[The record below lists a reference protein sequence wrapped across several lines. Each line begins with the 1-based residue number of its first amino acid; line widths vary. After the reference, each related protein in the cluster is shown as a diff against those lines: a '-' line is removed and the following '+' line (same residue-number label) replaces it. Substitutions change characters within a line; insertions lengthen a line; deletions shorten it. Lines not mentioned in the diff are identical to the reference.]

1 MLPPEVLQDI
11 TLRASLDP
19 WTAHSLAL
27 VSHATCEWTKAARW
41 TTIALTKKQSIAALA
56 RLLLQD
62 DNTPFISVPNNPA
75 SYTRALFI
83 EVNDEELSGISGEFL
98 TRFSAV
104 DTLALGV
111 AELHAFGA
119 FVRTLAPVSCSI
131 VYDGT
136 LSIMEH
142 IIRASA
148 RLEYL
153 HVVGID
159 PTNELAGVALPIPQ
173 IEQLC
178 AASVG
183 GHEALF
189 PPRRPG
195 VRHLRYDTRKFAF
208 RPTDIMASR
217 MYPFF
222 QEPTVVLRE
231 LLDSNVAQ
239 AVDDS
244 LRYFGAGRF
253 AALEI
258 NWQTAWAPGAPAS
271 KNVRE
276 QICRM
281 NSAEY
286 TGNWPLELRGAW
298 TDQTSSH
305 RSSADAFR
313 AEFVESITGLY
324 GWHARPAHVPEWMHS
339 DGQYI
344 DRIAQGFTE
353 HERLRLEELH
363 DAVAENI
370 GTADFQ
376 LAYRARFP
384 AEFLHLGE
392 HNAVLT
398 REERLAHFY
407 ELAL

>member
-11 TLRASLDP
+11 ALRASLDP
-19 WTAHSLAL
+19 CTAHSLAL
-27 VSHATCEWTKAARW
+27 VSRATCEWTKTARW
-41 TTIALTKKQSIAALA
+41 KTIALTKKQSVAALA

-62 DNTPFISVPNNPA
+62 DSTTFISVPRNPA
-75 SYTRALFI
+75 SYTHALFI
-83 EVNDEELSGISGEFL
+83 EMDDEELSGISGEFL

-119 FVRTLAPVSCSI
+119 FVRALAPVSFSI

-136 LSIMEH
+136 FSIMEH
-142 IIRASA
+142 VIRASA

-159 PTNELAGVALPIPQ
+159 PTNELAGVSIPIPQ

-183 GHEALF
+183 GHEPLF
-189 PPRRPG
+189 PPRHPG
-195 VRHLRYDTRKFAF
+195 LRHLRYDTRKFAF

-217 MYPFF
+217 LYPFF

-231 LLDSNVAQ
+231 LLDRNIAQ

-244 LRYFGAGRF
+244 LRYFGVGRF
-253 AALEI
+253 AVLEI
-258 NWQTAWAPGAPAS
+258 NSQTAWAPSARAS

-276 QICRM
+276 QIGRM

-298 TDQTSSH
+298 TDQTSSN

-324 GWHARPAHVPEWMHS
+324 GWHARPTHVPEWMYN

-344 DRIAQGFTE
+344 DRITQGFTE

-363 DAVAENI
+363 EAVAENI

-376 LAYRARFP
+376 LAYRARVP

-392 HNAVLT
+392 HSAALT

-407 ELAL
+407 NLVL